1 MGTISNTNI
10 DDLLEETME
19 FAEDEISFKLNLIEI
34 DSLLE
39 DTRHW

>member
-1 MGTISNTNI
+1 MGRISMDI
-10 DDLLEETME
+10 DELLEETTE
-19 FAEDEISFKLNLIEI
+19 KADDDLRFSLSQIEI